1 MKKSTPVQWLIRI
14 VFYCLGLL
22 LMAFGVALSV
32 NSNLGVSPVN
42 SLPYVISRILNVQMG
57 TCVTVIFCFYI
68 LLQAVILGREF
79 PVLNLLQIAAST
91 IFGYFVN
98 FAKAAIGGFVL
109 PGYAGKL
116 VMLAA
121 SIALIAFGM
130 TLYMDTHISS
140 MPMEGLSHALAKK
153 LNRSF
158 PAMKTATD
166 CASVAMAMLLGFGF
180 LGTIDGLREG
190 TVITALVVGKMIAL
204 FRKPVSPLM
213 KKICFGE

>member
-32 NSNLGVSPVN
+32 NSNQGVSPVN

-98 FAKAAIGGFVL
+98 FAKAAIGGFML
-109 PGYAGKL
+109 PGYAG
-116 VMLAA
+116 
-121 SIALIAFGM
+121 
-130 TLYMDTHISS
+130 
-140 MPMEGLSHALAKK
+140 
-153 LNRSF
+153 
-158 PAMKTATD
+158 
-166 CASVAMAMLLGFGF
+166 
-180 LGTIDGLREG
+180 
-190 TVITALVVGKMIAL
+190 
-204 FRKPVSPLM
+204 
-213 KKICFGE
+213 